1 MISASGS
8 TLLRLSIR
16 SHCPEPLSPHMNFY
30 SDLCFLSSSTP
41 FPHIPFFFFLTYTAF
56 FTVAHDQRCQLKSL
70 PTGLPVGR
78 KQKMN
83 ACWSRCPP
91 ADSLQKAFT
100 EDFRSHCSVHFRS
113 SGIFTRAKLY
123 LESYD
128 GKKDATVSKTVDQR
142 A

>member
-1 MISASGS
+1 
-8 TLLRLSIR
+8 
-16 SHCPEPLSPHMNFY
+16 
-30 SDLCFLSSSTP
+30 
-41 FPHIPFFFFLTYTAF
+41 
-56 FTVAHDQRCQLKSL
+56 
-70 PTGLPVGR
+70 
-78 KQKMN
+78 MN

-128 GKKDATVSKTVDQR
+128 GKKDGTVSKTVDQR
-142 A
+142 AYTSKDGLRSWDGDDTDQHEWKRLHSEGVCIKNGSQIHRILEILSRVPQDTRFMT